1 MSSGFVNRLI
11 GSPVRRVEDGRLL
24 TGRGR
29 FVDDVQLPRMSHAAF
44 LRSYLAHGRIASI
57 DVTEAL
63 ELPGVVAV
71 YTAADLEGHALPL
84 DFTLG
89 IEGHRPP
96 VHEALCRDKVR
107 YVGDPVAMVVAET
120 RHLAEDAAE
129 RIQLQLEELPAV
141 VSVADALAVGA
152 PLVFDELGDN
162 VVHRDSYSYG
172 DVEGTFAGADR
183 VISETFEQHRFGLV
197 SMEGRGCIAH
207 HEPVSGELT
216 FWASTQSTHM
226 LRSRLS
232 EILGHPF
239 HRVRVLAGDVGGAFG
254 GKGAIYRED
263 VAVAVA
269 SKLTGRPVKWIEDRA
284 ENLTAM
290 GSAREDTLRVD
301 AAVSDAGTILALRI
315 AMTMN
320 HGAYPG
326 MWPTPIFAALCRCT
340 VLSALRVPT
349 FAFETTIVATNKN
362 TYVSYR
368 GPGASETLVRE
379 RMLDVIANE
388 LGLDPVEV
396 RRRNLLRQEEQPW
409 RMPTG
414 ATVDRQC
421 ALETLE
427 RAVDVVCYDAFR
439 EEQHEA
445 RAAGRLLGIGFAT
458 SIQPCPAFPDWWESI
473 GYPSER
479 SPARVRLEPDGHVTV
494 ITSEMPH
501 GQGHETTLAQVA
513 ADELGVAFEDVR
525 VVLGDTQAT
534 PFYYFGTGAS
544 RGAPIGAATVLA
556 SSRELKSRVLELAS
570 HVLEVGVDD
579 LELRDGAV
587 SALGAPMRSV
597 TLAALARRAYR
608 SPETLPPEASPDLDV
623 LRYLEPD
630 EAAGGWTSMTHVCVA
645 EVDPLTGVVSIPR
658 YLVVE
663 HCGQMINPALVE
675 GQIRGGVAQGIGGV
689 LYEHAAYDEEGQ
701 FLAGTFQ
708 TYLIPSADGL
718 PEVEIHHLELPS
730 DTDGDFRGV
739 GEGGAITAPA
749 ALANAIED
757 ALAPLG
763 IRITRLPLSPTRM
776 LELMGVIPVDTD
788 LVLR

>member
-1 MSSGFVNRLI
+1 MPSGFVSRMI
-11 GSPVRRVEDGRLL
+11 GSRVQRVEDGRLL
-24 TGRGR
+24 TGTGR
-29 FVDDVQLPRMSHAAF
+29 FVDDVQLPRMLHAAF
-44 LRSYLAHGRIASI
+44 LRSYMAHGRIASI
-57 DVTEAL
+57 DVSDAL
-63 ELPGVVAV
+63 AMPGVVAV
-71 YTAADLEGHALPL
+71 YTAAELEGHARPL
-84 DFTLG
+84 DFGLG

-107 YVGDPVAMVVAET
+107 YVGDPLAMVVAET
-120 RHLAEDAAE
+120 RHLAEDAVE
-129 RIQLQLEELPAV
+129 RIQVELDELPVV
-141 VSVADALAVGA
+141 VSVVDALAPGA
-152 PLVFDELGDN
+152 PLLFDELGDN
-162 VVHRDSYSYG
+162 VIHRDAYSFG
-172 DVEGTFAGADR
+172 DVEATFAEAHQ
-183 VISETFEQHRFGLV
+183 VITETFEQHRFGLV
-197 SMEGRGCIAH
+197 SMEGRGCVAH
-207 HEPVSGELT
+207 FEPSTGELT

-232 EILGHPF
+232 EILDHPF
-239 HRVRVLAGDVGGAFG
+239 HRVRVMAGDVGGAFG

-269 SKLTGRPVKWIEDRA
+269 SKLIGRPVKWIEDRA

-301 AAVSDAGTILALRI
+301 AAVSEAGIILALRI

-326 MWPTPIFAALCRCT
+326 MWPAPIFAALCRCT
-340 VLSALRVPT
+340 ILSALRVPT

-362 TYVSYR
+362 SYVSYR

-379 RMLDVIANE
+379 RMMDVIANE
-388 LGLDPVEV
+388 LGMDPVEV
-396 RRRNLLRQEEQPW
+396 RRRNLLRQDEQPW

-421 ALETLE
+421 ALETLD
-427 RAVDVVCYDAFR
+427 RAVEVVGYDAFR
-439 EEQHEA
+439 EEQREA
-445 RAAGRLLGIGFAT
+445 RAQGRLLGIGFAT

-479 SPARVRLEPDGHVTV
+479 SPARVRLEPDGRVTV

-513 ADELGVAFEDVR
+513 ADELGVAFDDVR

-544 RGAPIGAATVLA
+544 RGAPIGAASVLA
-556 SSRELKSRVLELAS
+556 SSRELKDRVLQLAS

-587 SALGAPMRSV
+587 SAVGAPMRSV
-597 TLAALARRAYR
+597 ALSDLARRAYR

-623 LRYLEPD
+623 LRHLEADDAP
-630 EAAGGWTSMTHVCVA
+630 GGWASMTHVCVV
-645 EVDPLTGVVSIPR
+645 EVDRLTGAVSIPR

-663 HCGQMINPALVE
+663 HCGQMINPALVD

-689 LYEHAAYDEEGQ
+689 LYEHAAYDNQGQ

-708 TYLIPSADGL
+708 TYLLPSAEGL
-718 PEVEIHHLELPS
+718 PKVDIHHLELPS
-730 DTDGDFRGV
+730 DTHSDFRGV
-739 GEGGAITAPA
+739 GEGGAIMAPA

-757 ALAPLG
+757 ALAPRG
-763 IRITRLPLSPTRM
+763 IRINRLPLSPTRM
-776 LELMGVIPVDTD
+776 LELMGVIPVDTE